1 MCFYFVTGVIT
12 NGGSKPNIIPNETEL
27 FYYVR
32 APTDPEL
39 EQLKLK
45 VVDCVNGAAI
55 STGCKVLLAV

>member
-12 NGGSKPNIIPNETEL
+12 NGGSQPNVIPNETEL
-27 FYYVR
+27 LYFVR

-45 VVDCVNGAAI
+45 VVDCVNGAAL
-55 STGCKVLLAV
+55 STGCKV